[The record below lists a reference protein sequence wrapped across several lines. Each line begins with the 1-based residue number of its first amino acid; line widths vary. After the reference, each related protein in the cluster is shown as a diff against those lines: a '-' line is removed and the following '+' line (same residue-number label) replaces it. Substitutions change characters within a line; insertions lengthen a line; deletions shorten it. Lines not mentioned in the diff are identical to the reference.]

1 MFKCIFTLVLSGT
14 PKKDNVKIMESQYVT
29 KQHSDG
35 LSNRT
40 ISHYAT
46 ARLSNWEADNI
57 LLHSVGF
64 STMKI
69 QSDWKFSAEPSK
81 YHTFHT
87 KVDLLQAYHF
97 SCRAAL
103 R

>member
-1 MFKCIFTLVLSGT
+1 MLKCIFILVLSGT
-14 PKKDNVKIMESQYVT
+14 PKKDDVKMVKSQYVA

-35 LSNRT
+35 LSKRK
-40 ISHYAT
+40 ISHYSKV
-46 ARLSNWEADNI
+46 RLSNWEAGNTP
-57 LLHSVGF
+57 LHSVGL

-87 KVDLLQAYHF
+87 KVDLLQAYHS
-97 SCRAAL
+97 SCHAAL
-103 R
+103 Q